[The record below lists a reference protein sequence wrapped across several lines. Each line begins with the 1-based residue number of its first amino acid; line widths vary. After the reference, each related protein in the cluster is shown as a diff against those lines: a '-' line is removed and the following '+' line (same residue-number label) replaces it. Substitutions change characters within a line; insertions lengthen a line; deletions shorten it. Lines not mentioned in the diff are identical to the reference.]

1 MLDSGRGCHERAA
14 LELIVSRMGDL
25 LRSKVGFWKGDIS
38 DLNFQLPT
46 WSLGMTTYPLASFN
60 LGLADH
66 PPQSCM
72 CFVNNNQY

>member
-1 MLDSGRGCHERAA
+1 
-14 LELIVSRMGDL
+14 MGDL